1 MKLTIPDQPEDPV
14 DLTPMIDVTF
24 LLIVFFM
31 TVANLITEQKIQ
43 LELPVAE
50 ESMIPR
56 DLGVRQMVSVTS
68 DGSLYAGV
76 SEVDPEQ
83 LTAIVRQGSQE
94 FGSEFKVFVRG
105 DKDTPF
111 MEIRK
116 VMDACAAAGVT
127 DITFAA
133 YQSDK

>member
-1 MKLTIPDQPEDPV
+1 MKLKLPEQTDDMV

-31 TVANLITEQKIQ
+31 TVANLITEQKVQ
-43 LELPVAE
+43 LDLPVAE
-50 ESMIPR
+50 ESVIPR
-56 DLGVRQMVSVTS
+56 EQGVRQMVSVKP
-68 DGSLYAGV
+68 DGTLFAGV
-76 SEVDPEQ
+76 SEVDVERLSALVQ
-83 LTAIVRQGSQE
+83 QGSRE
-94 FGSEFKVFVRG
+94 YGSEFKVFVRG

-116 VMDACAAAGVT
+116 VMDACAAVGVT